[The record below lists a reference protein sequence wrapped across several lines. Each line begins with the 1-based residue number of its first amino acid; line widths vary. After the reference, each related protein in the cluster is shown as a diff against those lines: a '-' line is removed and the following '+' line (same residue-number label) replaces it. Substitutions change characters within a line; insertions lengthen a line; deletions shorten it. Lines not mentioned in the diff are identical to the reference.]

1 MASLDSV
8 VQLLTQVLAEL
19 RVVHDE
25 NKSLKDQLTALQNV
39 PVSKPRGKAASAT
52 PLAVGA
58 NGQVEKKFP
67 NNTVVWL
74 KAKCNEDSN
83 FLPQLIGQ
91 TNFNNFAIKY
101 EAELKNED
109 PKEKSGKLGEKIWK
123 DMQAFAENSP
133 NPDTKDFSSKMTE
146 HLRKAWKTEK
156 TAWEASHPAQPTQ
169 PASGTV
175 IPDTPVLATPQMQTL
190 SFDTPALSQPLLT
203 PVSFSLPLLQP
214 VGVSPIKMGA

>member
-52 PLAVGA
+52 PVGVGA

-74 KAKCNEDSN
+74 KAKANEDPT

-91 TNFNNFAIKY
+91 ANFDNFAVKY
-101 EAELKNED
+101 DAELKNED
-109 PKEKSGKLGEKIWK
+109 PKEKAGKLAEKIWK
-123 DMQAFAENSP
+123 DMGALSENSP
-133 NPDTKDFSSKMTE
+133 NPQTKEFSSRMAE
-146 HLRKAWKTEK
+146 HLRKTWKAEK
-156 TAWEASHPAQPTQ
+156 TAWENAHPVQST
-169 PASGTV
+169 GNV

-190 SFDTPALSQPLLT
+190 SFDAPTLSQP
-203 PVSFSLPLLQP
+203 VQFSIPLLQP
-214 VGVSPIKMGA
+214 VGATQIRFSA